1 MKIQGEELWAGSST
15 ELLKALHILTRDG
28 KLNSDSR
35 RKLKQ
40 VQHLTRLIEPMVK
53 KLVSKNPEVRIVDVG
68 AGKSYLGFILYDLLL
83 ASLPQTHLIAI
94 ESREDLIES
103 SKKLAKEAG
112 FSRMEFIHSKVNQ
125 VRLEMPADLV
135 CALHACDTATDDAI
149 ALGLRNGARAF
160 ALVPCCQAE
169 IASQLKLNHPLFQHP
184 LHRREFGSHLTNVI
198 RGLYLNSQGFK
209 VTVTELVGWEHSMKN
224 EFILAEKV
232 STPDHPES
240 QKAKASLESLI
251 REFQVKPYLLEGH
264 ESIRV

>member
-1 MKIQGEELWAGSST
+1 MKIQGEELWSGTST

-28 KLNSDSR
+28 KINADSR

-40 VQHLTRLIEPMVK
+40 VHHLTQLIEPTLQ
-53 KLVSKNPEVRIVDVG
+53 KLLSKNESVNIIDVG

-83 ASLPQTHLIAI
+83 QNMPSTKLIAI
-94 ESREDLIES
+94 ESRPELVEV
-103 SKKLAKEAG
+103 SKKLARDSHFE
-112 FSRMEFIHSKVNQ
+112 RMSFVNSKVEEVNLSENVQ
-125 VRLEMPADLV
+125 LV

-149 ALGLRNGARAF
+149 LLGLKNNTQAF

-169 IASQLKLNHPLFQHP
+169 LATQLSLKHPLSGHP

-198 RGLYLNSQGFK
+198 RGLFLNANGFK

-240 QKAKASLESLI
+240 KKA
-251 REFQVKPYLLEGH
+251 REILLKLVQEFSVQPKLLSYFSG
-264 ESIRV
+264 